1 MNQSGQQIQEI
12 ALRIREMRNIMGYSA
27 EEMALRTQVSE
38 STYVEYENGATG
50 VFITTPSI
58 RTESAICWY
67 SWINPTIFT
76 SGPVTRPASIW
87 NAINAPMEIL

>member
-1 MNQSGQQIQEI
+1 MPSVPPCGTSNETFLITEGRSGRYWNVTFSK
-12 ALRIREMRNIMGYSA
+12 LTFPRSGFRIPPPSGSI
-27 EEMALRTQVSE
+27 
-38 STYVEYENGATG
+38 G

-67 SWINPTIFT
+67 SWISPTIFT

-87 NAINAPMEIL
+87 NAIRAPIVIW

>member
-1 MNQSGQQIQEI
+1 MVAPCGICALKCLITCGRSCRYWKVTFSKEISPRSG
-12 ALRIREMRNIMGYSA
+12 
-27 EEMALRTQVSE
+27 LRTPPPRGS
-38 STYVEYENGATG
+38 GG

-67 SWINPTIFT
+67 SWIRPTIFT

-87 NAINAPMEIL
+87 KAISAPIEIE